1 MKIEN
6 VEIIFFMLSVGPEGG
21 FSTTEF
27 SGPQK
32 MVTSPSSS

>member
-1 MKIEN
+1 MQIEN
-6 VEIIFFMLSVGPEGG
+6 VEIIVCVLSVGPEGG

-32 MVTSPSSS
+32 MVTRPSS